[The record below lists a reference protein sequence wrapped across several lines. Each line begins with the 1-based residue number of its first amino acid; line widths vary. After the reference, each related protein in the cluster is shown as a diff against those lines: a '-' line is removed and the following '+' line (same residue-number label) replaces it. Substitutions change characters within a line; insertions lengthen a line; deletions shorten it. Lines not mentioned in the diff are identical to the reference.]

1 MNAVVFIILRQYR
14 NRIRRIFSKPLSA
27 ILTVLASICFLS
39 SPIIAFLSPN
49 KGLAGSDS
57 MELVIAGIQLFIGL
71 LLINAFLSQQSGLFT
86 LADVNLLFST
96 PLSRKT
102 ILVYAALQTGPASL
116 LTALFMTFYFPFI
129 VGKAMTPVNF
139 LLTVLVMTLF
149 FACIYLSYYY
159 IYIMDIA
166 KPGLKVRL
174 KRYLWLLVLAIVVLF
189 VVLLASNNFDV
200 GKTASSFFTSP
211 LYNAFPIFGWAKWG
225 IAAAVSGHYLSG
237 FLPAILLLA
246 GMTAF
251 FAWLFFSSDVDF
263 FEQAQQDSIKVQK
276 IMDDV
281 KSGNLDTA
289 KGQLKKVR
297 KAKVDFRKGAAAIM
311 SRQLLEM
318 KKTGPFITF
327 RELIMG
333 LAYIAVGLFAKLDF
347 SFVLAMV
354 VFAILSMS
362 TTDTWNTEFKR
373 PYIYLIPEGSFR
385 KMIFSVLPGLI
396 KSLISG
402 IVTIALAAVIYGLSL
417 VDGISSVVILV
428 SFVTLFIFAGVFTY
442 RILGRQ
448 ANAIVL
454 MFLRMLM
461 VMLATIPG
469 IAIIVII
476 AVMNGGKMDLPVIAV
491 GVCAANFLESG
502 LLAYL
507 SRRLFEQSEVM
518 N

>member
-27 ILTVLASICFLS
+27 ILTVFASLCFLIGPLIS
-39 SPIIAFLSPN
+39 FLSP
-49 KGLAGSDS
+49 KRGLGGSDS
-57 MELVIAGIQLFIGL
+57 MELVIACIQLFIGL

-116 LTALFMTFYFPFI
+116 LTAVFMTFYFPFI

-139 LLTVLVMTLF
+139 LLTLLVMTLF
-149 FACIYLSYYY
+149 FACIYLAYYY
-159 IYIMDIA
+159 VYVLDIA
-166 KPGLKVRL
+166 KTGLKAKL
-174 KRYLWLLVLAIVVLF
+174 KRYIRLLVLAVAVLF
-189 VVLLASNNFDV
+189 GALLASNGFDI
-200 GKTASSFFTSP
+200 GKTASGFFTSP
-211 LYNAFPIFGWAKWG
+211 LYNAFPVFGWAKWG
-225 IAAAVSGHYLSG
+225 IAAAVNGNYLTG

-246 GMTAF
+246 GLASF
-251 FAWLFFSSDVDF
+251 LSWLFFSSDVDF

-289 KGQLKKVR
+289 KGQVKKVR
-297 KAKVDFRKGAAAIM
+297 NAKVDFRNGAAAIM

-318 KKTGPFITF
+318 KKAGPLITL
-327 RELIMG
+327 REFIMG
-333 LAYIAVGLFAKLDF
+333 LAYIVVGLALKLDF
-347 SFVLAMV
+347 YLVLVMV

-385 KMIFSVLPGLI
+385 KLFFSVLPGLV

-402 IVTIALAAVIYGLSL
+402 VATIVLAAVIYGLSL
-417 VDGISSVVILV
+417 ADGISSVAILI
-428 SFVTLFIFAGVFTY
+428 SFVTLFVFAGVFTY
-442 RILGRQ
+442 RILGRH
-448 ANAIVL
+448 ANAVVL

-461 VMLATIPG
+461 IMLATIPAG
-469 IAIIVII
+469 IFIVAIVII
-476 AVMNGGKMDLPVIAV
+476 NGGNASLPFMAA
-491 GVCAANFLESG
+491 GVCAANFLESC
-502 LLAYL
+502 LLGFF
-507 SRRLFEQSEVM
+507 SRRLFEQSEIM